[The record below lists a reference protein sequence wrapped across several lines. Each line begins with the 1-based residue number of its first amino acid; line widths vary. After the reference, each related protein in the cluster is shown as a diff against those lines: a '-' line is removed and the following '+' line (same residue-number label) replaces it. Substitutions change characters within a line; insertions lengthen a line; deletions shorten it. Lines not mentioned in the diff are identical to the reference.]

1 MGFQEKVQQLIFEQE
16 KVTVFNKGDVL
27 LRTGDIENNLYF
39 IKDGTVKLC
48 YLNEEEE
55 QIIRLGYNGSIINS
69 LASFLSQQPSDFY
82 IEAVRKTEVIVIL
95 KSELDHLISENT
107 DNLKEYTKF
116 LEELLVQQV
125 QREIDVLITSPALR
139 LERVLERSPNLFQY
153 VPLKY
158 IASYLRMSP
167 ETLSRI
173 RKS

>member
-82 IEAVRKTEVIVIL
+82 IEAVRKTEVIVIS